1 MMDTDSFPAKD
12 KRAAAVE
19 WARAFFRRYCGS
31 DPSFPAFPENGLFR
45 TPRSS
50 SESRLF
56 MKTKKVVEIGGVG
69 EVLLERSRRAKHFNL
84 TIKSVNVIRVAVPPG
99 VSFTDAELFARS
111 KKDWLRKHLE
121 KIEVMAREI
130 EDAVTVYP
138 TDRKAA
144 RQVLVCRLNQLSE
157 QLGLPYNKVFVKCQK
172 TRWGSC
178 SMANNINLNV
188 NLVRLPQELMDYAII
203 HELVH
208 TEIKNHG
215 WRFWE
220 LLTHFLANAV
230 ELDRELVRYWVVLGD
245 FPGTVR

>member
-1 MMDTDSFPAKD
+1 MDTDSFPAKN

-19 WARAFFRRYCGS
+19 RSRAFFRRHCGS
-31 DPSFPAFPENGLFR
+31 DPSFPENGLFR

-130 EDAVTVYP
+130 EDAVAVYP

-208 TEIKNHG
+208 TKIKNHG
-215 WRFWE
+215 RRFWA
-220 LLTHFLANAV
+220 LLTHFLPNAAA
-230 ELDRELVRYWVVLGD
+230 LDRELDRYWVLLGD
-245 FPGTVR
+245 FPGTEP

>member
-1 MMDTDSFPAKD
+1 MAS
-12 KRAAAVE
+12 
-19 WARAFFRRYCGS
+19 
-31 DPSFPAFPENGLFR
+31 
-45 TPRSS
+45 
-50 SESRLF
+50 
-56 MKTKKVVEIGGVG
+56 KKVVEIRGVG

-84 TIKSVNVIRVAVPPG
+84 TIKPLNIIRVAVPPG

-111 KKDWLRKHLE
+111 KKQWLRKHLE
-121 KIEVMAREI
+121 KIEVMAKEI

-138 TDRKAA
+138 TTRKAA

-157 QLGLPYNKVFVKCQK
+157 ALGLPYNKVFVKSQK

-208 TEIKNHG
+208 TKVKNHG
-215 WRFWE
+215 KRFWDF
-220 LLTHFLANAV
+220 LTRCLPDAEA
-230 ELDRELVRYWVVLGD
+230 LDRELDRYWVMLGE
-245 FPGTVR
+245 FPENEES